1 MLNLVLFADPMCSW
15 CYGFGPQLAKVIER
29 EQARQPVT
37 LDLTMG
43 VLRAYN
49 AQVIDAASKA
59 AILAHWTQVQ
69 EACGMSF
76 DDAALQSPGFVYDT
90 EPACRA
96 VVAVRR
102 IDTPKAL
109 DYYRAVQRAFYAEGR
124 DTTRES
130 VLAEAALACGVD
142 DGAFLQAFR
151 SDEIK
156 EATRHDFA
164 LTHSAGVAGF
174 PTLCVD
180 IERKLYLL
188 ARGYAPAALIEAG
201 LDRLAASPPA
211 Q

>member
-15 CYGFGPQLAKVIER
+15 CYGFAPQLATVIER

-43 VLRAYN
+43 GLRAYN

-59 AILAHWTQVQ
+59 AILAHWKQVQ
-69 EACGMSF
+69 EACGMPF
-76 DDAALQSPGFVYDT
+76 NDAALQAPGFIYDT

-109 DYYRAVQRAFYAEGR
+109 DYYCAVQRAFYAEGR

-130 VLAEAALACGVD
+130 VLVEVAIACGID
-142 DGAFLQAFR
+142 AGAMLQAFR
-151 SDEIK
+151 SDAVK

-164 LTHSAGVAGF
+164 LTRSAGVAGF

-180 IERKLYLL
+180 IDKKLYLL
-188 ARGYAPAALIEAG
+188 ARGYAPAELIEAG
-201 LDRLAASPPA
+201 LARLAASPPA